1 MEAYNIHKDLLTK
14 LTNIYLVM
22 PFYNYAYDSVK
33 LIRSLC
39 HDSRDLYI
47 NNFDAITRMFEK
59 QTIKIDRN
67 KIDEN
72 TIKILKKFDRY
83 KLFKLKITINAF
95 NNSEVEMLFNMLDQ
109 MPELELV
116 SLRVWYKND
125 KEFIDTLLQKS
136 IYKTRQELY
145 KVLEF
150 DD

>member
-1 MEAYNIHKDLLTK
+1 
-14 LTNIYLVM
+14 M

-33 LIRSLC
+33 FIRSLC

-83 KLFKLKITINAF
+83 KLFRLKITINAF

-125 KEFIDTLLQKS
+125 KEFIDTLLEKS